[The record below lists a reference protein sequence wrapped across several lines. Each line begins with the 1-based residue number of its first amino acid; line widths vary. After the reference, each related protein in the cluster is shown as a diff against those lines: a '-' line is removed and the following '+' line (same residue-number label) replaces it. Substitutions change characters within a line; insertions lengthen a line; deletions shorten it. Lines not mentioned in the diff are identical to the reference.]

1 MTSLSATWHR
11 TALARRKHK
20 QSYNLRHDGPYSFK
34 IRVKRKKI
42 FPLSSCFFV
51 SRMVMVMR
59 RVSKKSSSEQKTSAP
74 CKTITEVVSFP
85 PHPPQPKQG
94 CRHQGSTWYMHA
106 FSLDT
111 SRFLLPF
118 THSLLSG
125 WGLGSQR
132 WLLWYYTTYS
142 SHRVL
147 LLWTDTMTKAT
158 LIRTI
163 FNWWWVYRFRGS
175 VHYYQGRSMAASRQA
190 FMVQE
195 KLRVLHLHLN
205 ADGRVVTSIQL
216 SVL

>member
-1 MTSLSATWHR
+1 MKVVLKANGSQGRSDVESESCLCMTSLSATWHR

-34 IRVKRKKI
+34 IRAKRKKI

-111 SRFLLPF
+111 SRLSLTAFCLAEVWEVKDGFYGIIQHIVVIGFCCCEQTPWPRQLL
-118 THSLLSG
+118 
-125 WGLGSQR
+125 
-132 WLLWYYTTYS
+132 
-142 SHRVL
+142 
-147 LLWTDTMTKAT
+147 
-158 LIRTI
+158 
-163 FNWWWVYRFRGS
+163 
-175 VHYYQGRSMAASRQA
+175 
-190 FMVQE
+190 
-195 KLRVLHLHLN
+195 
-205 ADGRVVTSIQL
+205 
-216 SVL
+216 